1 MAAVHEHEIS
11 TGLRSGLRVDGV
23 IARGSFGV
31 VFRGRQLAV
40 DRDVAIKVLHLG
52 FAPETEPGLLFRDE
66 IRAIGT
72 IDHHNVVRVF
82 DASDTSDGR
91 QYFVMELLDGPTLQ
105 QLAEHGPLP
114 VPRAIALV
122 TQ

>member
-1 MAAVHEHEIS
+1 MAAVHEHDIS
-11 TGLRSGLRVDGV
+11 MGLRSGLRVDGV

-40 DRDVAIKVLHLG
+40 DRNVAIKVLHDG

-72 IDHHNVVRVF
+72 IDHRNVVRVF
-82 DASDTSDGR
+82 DAADTTDGR
-91 QYFVMELLDGPTLQ
+91 LYFVMELLDGPTLQ
-105 QLAEHGPLP
+105 QLAEDRALP
-114 VPRAIALV
+114 VSCAVA
-122 TQ
+122 